1 MSTDVGWLLKQRQ
14 SIKAE
19 SKRLARLLK
28 QSRVKLAYDVRRDN
42 EKRAHWREVG
52 LRILAIA
59 PDGITALKRF
69 LKTEHHAEPEEQT
82 DAAYELIVQEF
93 LERSLEEIVALAEP
107 IAADAKAYFEAAQDI
122 VVKSELFSWTSSQN
136 ITKGVAPS
144 VATLLEKK
152 QKFRS
157 SIAQNN
163 WHDTESRGST
173 MGRV

>member
-1 MSTDVGWLLKQRQ
+1 MC
-14 SIKAE
+14 AE
-19 SKRLARLLK
+19 TMRKEHAG
-28 QSRVKLAYDVRRDN
+28 
-42 EKRAHWREVG
+42 REVG